1 MMPGWGSE
9 NKTQKIQMLM
19 LTSVTS
25 E

>member
-1 MMPGWGSE
+1 MPGWGSE